1 MKSILQRDLTVAV
14 PPGISVQGRPAEAGS
29 NALAGYTALEDATVV
44 RRLREA
50 GARLR
55 DSGCTSE
62 FGFGLSDGQPG
73 VLQPQPAAKEV
84 GERGAG
90 AAAGEVAVTGAGA
103 STDDPDAADAELVVD
118 FMGESRL
125 AAARASIYGFKP
137 SYGLV
142 SRSGLI
148 GLIPSME
155 CCGIVSGSLDAIG
168 AILQTVAGQDG
179 LDFSL
184 PDEDPPDLSPQQIRP
199 EETIIGV
206 ITEAQGAPAS
216 GDRQGPPAPG
226 HAEGFRAGLEKLR
239 RLGFTL
245 REMSVPGYALFSL
258 VHRVVGSVEASSAAG
273 RYDSVRYGPRA
284 PGAKNWNEMY
294 LMSRGAA
301 FGTLVKSYLMQGAF
315 FQFERYEAF
324 VDACRIR
331 ARLVE
336 DMRQLESKADF
347 FVSPM
352 SAGPAHGAG
361 GGAGAPAPSADE
373 GRSATPPSLAYVY
386 ECFSSTLF
394 ANVTGQPALYMPPAP
409 GSAQTG
415 FQLTGPRLSDSRLLA
430 LGRLISDSRG
440 GE

>member
-1 MKSILQRDLTVAV
+1 MEPILQQDLTIAV
-14 PPGISVQGRPAEAGS
+14 PPDISVRGWPAEAGS
-29 NALAGYTALEDATVV
+29 KALAGYTALEDATVV

-50 GARLR
+50 GAHLR
-55 DSGCTSE
+55 ASGRASE
-62 FGFGLSDGQPG
+62 FGFGLLDERPG
-73 VLQPQPAAKEV
+73 AAPLPPV
-84 GERGAG
+84 ADV
-90 AAAGEVAVTGAGA
+90 AAGETAVTCAGVATGVAADDIGA
-103 STDDPDAADAELVVD
+103 PADAELVMD

-125 AAARASIYGFKP
+125 AAARASVYGFKP

-142 SRSGLI
+142 SRYGLI

-301 FGTLVKSYLMQGAF
+301 FGTLVKSYLVQGAF